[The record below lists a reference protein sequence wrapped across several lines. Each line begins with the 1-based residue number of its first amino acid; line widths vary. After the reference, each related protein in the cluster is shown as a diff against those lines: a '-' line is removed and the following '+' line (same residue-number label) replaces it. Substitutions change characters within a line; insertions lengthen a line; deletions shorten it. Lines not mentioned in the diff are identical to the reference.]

1 MKKKIED
8 SFAMYFLGP
17 KDIFGWIQE
26 ICGGPILKEPS
37 FKPELCKDL
46 LRSLYSKK
54 ILIKELLFKD
64 LKKID

>member
-1 MKKKIED
+1 MRLFSLPLFLNLGNWIMDHDHMKKKIED

-37 FKPELCKDL
+37 FKPELC
-46 LRSLYSKK
+46 
-54 ILIKELLFKD
+54 
-64 LKKID
+64 